1 MAPREKIIHT
11 RTSGVLNE
19 QDAETFDGGL
29 VQPEKRIAKKRNFE
43 LVWRNI
49 FLMSL
54 LHIQAL
60 YGAYLTF
67 TGHAKWQTVVFGKLI
82 WSVVALERIFY

>member
-1 MAPREKIIHT
+1 MAPREKTT

-29 VQPEKRIAKKRNFE
+29 IQPEERIAKKRKYE

-60 YGAYLTF
+60 YGAFLTF
-67 TGHAKWQTVVFGKLI
+67 TGQAKWQTVLFGEFL
-82 WSVVALERIFY
+82 